1 MPLKAAIRE
10 RPHLTVLSPLLRRLS
25 GPHPSSPYL
34 LKLLKAMPDPPPR
47 APTFP
52 SFIDQQPDT
61 SSLKTPTS
69 CPDPEPSPYVNMD
82 QSTPH
87 AGLSTPTASSTSAS
101 IPAVPLP
108 VAQSKSRIRAI
119 LLWRDPKIT
128 GIIFGADMLFFYLTL
143 VRGLSVLSV
152 CGLLFG
158 LYLTFRLAAFH
169 VNKHMGGKFD
179 NYLARPPAS
188 TPLFRRDSMM
198 HVVDTIVEEGNEISE
213 QLRDIIYC
221 DKMGVT
227 AAWMFVALV
236 IYVAGNWFSL
246 VSVFFLASLAVFSL
260 PLAYEKNKKQV
271 DDALAKAS
279 DTASRHLESGRRAAA
294 EQAVKLRDAAVEKS
308 TPYLEKAPPV
318 ARNLAVKMGLTPKK
332 VQ

>member
-1 MPLKAAIRE
+1 
-10 RPHLTVLSPLLRRLS
+10 
-25 GPHPSSPYL
+25 
-34 LKLLKAMPDPPPR
+34 
-47 APTFP
+47 
-52 SFIDQQPDT
+52 
-61 SSLKTPTS
+61 
-69 CPDPEPSPYVNMD
+69 MD
-82 QSTPH
+82 QSTAIPH

-119 LLWRDPKIT
+119 LLWRDPKVT
-128 GIIFGADMLFFYLTL
+128 AIIFGADMLFFYLTL
-143 VRGLSVLSV
+143 VRGFSVLSV

-158 LYLTFRLAAFH
+158 LYLALRLAAFH

-179 NYLARPPAS
+179 SYLARPSAS
-188 TPLFRRDSMM
+188 TPLFRRESMM
-198 HVVDTIVEEGNEISE
+198 RVVDTIVEEGNEISE

-221 DKMGVT
+221 DKMGIT
-227 AAWMFVALV
+227 AAWMFVALM

-271 DDALAKAS
+271 DDAFAKAS

-294 EQAVKLRDAAVEKS
+294 EQAVKLRDAAVQKS

-318 ARNLAVKMGLTPKK
+318 ARNLAEKMGLTPKK
-332 VQ
+332 MQ

>member
-1 MPLKAAIRE
+1 
-10 RPHLTVLSPLLRRLS
+10 
-25 GPHPSSPYL
+25 
-34 LKLLKAMPDPPPR
+34 MPDPPPR

-52 SFIDQQPDT
+52 SFIDQQPD
-61 SSLKTPTS
+61 SSLKTAS
-69 CPDPEPSPYVNMD
+69 LYAEPSAHVNMD
-82 QSTPH
+82 QSTAIPH

-119 LLWRDPKIT
+119 LLWRDPKVT
-128 GIIFGADMLFFYLTL
+128 AIIFGADMLFFYLTL
-143 VRGLSVLSV
+143 VRGFSVLSV

-158 LYLTFRLAAFH
+158 LYLALRLAAFH

-179 NYLARPPAS
+179 SYLARPSAS
-188 TPLFRRDSMM
+188 TPLFRRESMM
-198 HVVDTIVEEGNEISE
+198 RVVDTIVEEGNEISE

-221 DKMGVT
+221 DKMGIT
-227 AAWMFVALV
+227 AAWMFVALM

-271 DDALAKAS
+271 DDAFAKAS

-294 EQAVKLRDAAVEKS
+294 EQAVKLRDAAVQKS

-318 ARNLAVKMGLTPKK
+318 ARNLAEKMGLTPKK
-332 VQ
+332 MQ